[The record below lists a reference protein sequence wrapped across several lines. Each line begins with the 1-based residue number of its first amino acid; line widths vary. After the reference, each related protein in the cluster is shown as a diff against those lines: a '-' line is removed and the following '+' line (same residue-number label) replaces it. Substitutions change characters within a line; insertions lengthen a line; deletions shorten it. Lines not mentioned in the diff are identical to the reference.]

1 MISNVFLDEIDSI
14 SCIRGSESS
23 IADQRLTNQLLIE
36 RDNINNSQLAVFV
49 IAATNLPWQI
59 DDAVTRRLSRNIC
72 IKKIYVYQ
80 KYMYTN
86 ARSYCYTYFI
96 HIFRERRLVNASS
109 QRNICIPMPDHAA
122 RSSMFSAAKCVA
134 VCCSVLQCVAV
145 CCSVL
150 QCVAVCCSV
159 LQCVA
164 VCCSARS
171 SMFSAAFS
179 DICSPDEIEVF
190 SQQTDNFLGSDISNI
205 NNRVKFMPLHILYI
219 CKKIVV
225 SILSGEKSSIC
236 VCADPHNTSLGT
248 ILEIDFHGVVREYG
262 EHAINIP
269 AIYAVFISDQI
280 SFCSPTV
287 STSSREKYI
296 SYSESLFK

>member
-1 MISNVFLDEIDSI
+1 MVFIGNPMGRSIMISNVFLDEIDSI

-59 DDAVTRRLSRNIC
+59 DDA
-72 IKKIYVYQ
+72 
-80 KYMYTN
+80 
-86 ARSYCYTYFI
+86 
-96 HIFRERRLVNASS
+96 
-109 QRNICIPMPDHAA
+109 
-122 RSSMFSAAKCVA
+122 
-134 VCCSVLQCVAV
+134 
-145 CCSVL
+145 
-150 QCVAVCCSV
+150 
-159 LQCVA
+159 
-164 VCCSARS
+164 
-171 SMFSAAFS
+171 AAFS

>member
-164 VCCSARS
+164 VPEAPCFLQHSLTFAHLTRS
-171 SMFSAAFS
+171 RFFRSRPTISRDLIF
-179 DICSPDEIEVF
+179 
-190 SQQTDNFLGSDISNI
+190 QTL
-205 NNRVKFMPLHILYI
+205 
-219 CKKIVV
+219 
-225 SILSGEKSSIC
+225 
-236 VCADPHNTSLGT
+236 T
-248 ILEIDFHGVVREYG
+248 
-262 EHAINIP
+262 
-269 AIYAVFISDQI
+269 
-280 SFCSPTV
+280 TV
-287 STSSREKYI
+287 SSSCHYIFCTFAKKSWFQYCLEKNLPSASAQI
-296 SYSESLFK
+296 HTTHPWALFWK